1 MTPTIQKVILERFPH
16 SISVPTK
23 NVEDPS
29 SCWAVC
35 FSIQPMQAMIHTAVW
50 YMYREEKIQSHIY
63 RYTVQVPYSI
73 WILNIC
79 MGLYFLF
86 PVRDASS
93 QVDST
98 HNVVFIVERIYRKW
112 SLYENP
118 TYWIFFYPSGYYSNG
133 IFRTWSL
140 WVLATWSFPLDIPAY
155 CSWDFQNLDL
165 SGILAVVFTD
175 NYFGYWLDVFLR
187 KSVNFFGFWLDIIFM
202 EFPYCGFS
210 LDDFYCGFILGS
222 GFSIGL
228 PPNRYYA

>member
-1 MTPTIQKVILERFPH
+1 
-16 SISVPTK
+16 
-23 NVEDPS
+23 
-29 SCWAVC
+29 
-35 FSIQPMQAMIHTAVW
+35 MQARIHTAVW

-73 WILNIC
+73 WSLNIC

-112 SLYENP
+112 SLYENF
-118 TYWIFFYPSGYYSNG
+118 TYWIFFYPTCYPIGYYSNG

-140 WVLATWSFPLDIPAY
+140 WVFATWSFPLSGFNFPSIHAFLPTKTVMLIMERTFWILTIPAY

-175 NYFGYWLDVFLR
+175 NYFGYWLDVFFTEI
-187 KSVNFFGFWLDIIFM
+187 SQFFWFLAGCYFYGVPILWIQFGRFLLWLHSGFWVLYRVA
-202 EFPYCGFS
+202 P
-210 LDDFYCGFILGS
+210 
-222 GFSIGL
+222 
-228 PPNRYYA
+228 

>member
-1 MTPTIQKVILERFPH
+1 
-16 SISVPTK
+16 
-23 NVEDPS
+23 
-29 SCWAVC
+29 
-35 FSIQPMQAMIHTAVW
+35 MQARIHTAVW

-73 WILNIC
+73 WSLNIC

-93 QVDST
+93 EVDST

-118 TYWIFFYPSGYYSNG
+118 TYWIFFYPTGYYSKG
-133 IFRTWSL
+133 IFATWSL
-140 WVLATWSFPLDIPAY
+140 P
-155 CSWDFQNLDL
+155 L
-165 SGILAVVFTD
+165 SGFLLSQHTVVGIFKISTKVEFWQSCSPTIILVTGWMF
-175 NYFGYWLDVFLR
+175 FLR
-187 KSVNFFGFWLDIIFM
+187 KSVNFFGFWVDVIFM

-210 LDDFYCGFILGS
+210 LDEFYCGFFLGS